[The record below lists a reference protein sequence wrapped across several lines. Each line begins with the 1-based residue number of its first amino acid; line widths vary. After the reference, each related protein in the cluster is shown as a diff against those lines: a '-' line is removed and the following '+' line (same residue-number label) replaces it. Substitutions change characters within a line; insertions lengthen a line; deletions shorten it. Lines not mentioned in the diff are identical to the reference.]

1 MRGWNARAGTFRL
14 GYRPELDGLRGI
26 ALVVVVGHH
35 LVRLMWPAGRDW
47 FLPGGQVGLDVFFAL
62 SGFLITSLL
71 VDEFQRT
78 GRVDAA
84 AFLWRRAVRLVPAV
98 AALMAGLL
106 AVSLVGERYSP
117 GVLLSSAGW
126 AVTLST
132 NLAIDR
138 PVVELV
144 HLWSLSVE
152 AHFYLL
158 WTLTVALVV
167 SRARRPYPV
176 LAGIA
181 LAVIAAVAAARALAY
196 HEGVDTV
203 RIYVNT
209 LYRLDGPLVGAL
221 AGVAAAAGWLDRV
234 PRRWAAR
241 AATVAALVLVAA
253 ALRTRPI
260 SPALFEGLFTVFAAC
275 GAVLVVALPRA
286 TSDGRLRRTIAAR
299 PLVAL
304 GTVSYSVYLWHLP
317 IVMWV
322 DRNVGG
328 WPAGA
333 EIAVALA
340 ASLAVGTASYRLVER
355 PIVRRRP
362 VRVAAVA

>member
-1 MRGWNARAGTFRL
+1 MRGWSAPAGTFRL
-14 GYRPELDGLRGI
+14 GYRPELDGLRGA

-35 LVRLMWPAGRDW
+35 LVRLMWTSGRDW
-47 FLPGGQVGLDVFFAL
+47 LLPGGQVGLDVFFAL

-71 VDEFQRT
+71 LDEFRRT
-78 GRVDAA
+78 GRVDVA

-106 AVSLVGERYSP
+106 AVSLAGERYSP

-138 PVVELV
+138 PVVELI

-152 AHFYLL
+152 AHFYVL
-158 WTLTVALVV
+158 WCLTVALVV
-167 SRARRPYPV
+167 GRARRPYPV

-181 LAVIAAVAAARALAY
+181 AAVIAAVAVARALAY
-196 HEGVDTV
+196 HEGVDAV
-203 RIYVNT
+203 PIYVNT
-209 LYRLDGPLVGAL
+209 LYRLDGPLLGAL

-241 AATVAALVLVAA
+241 AAAGAALALAVAVI
-253 ALRTRPI
+253 RTRPI
-260 SPALFEGLFTVFAAC
+260 SPALFEGLFTVLAAC
-275 GAVLVVALPRA
+275 GAVLVAALGLA
-286 TSDGRLRRTIAAR
+286 GDVRLRRAVTAR
-299 PLVAL
+299 PLVTL

-322 DRNVGG
+322 DRNAGG

-333 EIAVALA
+333 QIAVAAA
-340 ASLAVGTASYRLVER
+340 ASLAVGTASYHLVER

>member
-1 MRGWNARAGTFRL
+1 MRGWDAPAGTFRL
-14 GYRPELDGLRGI
+14 GYRSELDGLRGL

-35 LVRLMWPAGRDW
+35 LVRLMWPAGRGW
-47 FLPGGQVGLDVFFAL
+47 ILPGGQVGLDVFFAL

-71 VDEFQRT
+71 LDEFRRS
-78 GRVDAA
+78 GRVDVAS
-84 AFLWRRAVRLVPAV
+84 FLWRRAVRLVPPV

-106 AVSLVGERYSP
+106 AVSLVGERYPP

-132 NLAIDR
+132 NLAVDR

-158 WTLTVALVV
+158 WCLTVALVV
-167 SRARRPYPV
+167 SRARRPYRV

-181 LAVIAAVAAARALAY
+181 AAVITAVAVARAVAF

-203 RIYVNT
+203 RMYVST
-209 LYRLDGPLVGAL
+209 LYRLDGPLLGAL

-234 PRRWAAR
+234 PRQWAGR
-241 AATVAALVLVAA
+241 AAVAAALVLAVAVVG
-253 ALRTRPI
+253 TRPV
-260 SPALFEGLFTVFAAC
+260 SPALFEGLFTVIAAC
-275 GAVLVVALPRA
+275 GAVLVVALPA
-286 TSDGRLRRTIAAR
+286 AGDGRLRRTIAAR

-304 GTVSYSVYLWHLP
+304 GAVSYSVYLWHLP

-328 WPAGA
+328 WPAGVQ
-333 EIAVALA
+333 IAGAAA
-340 ASLAVGTASYRLVER
+340 ASLAAGTASYHLVER

-362 VRVAAVA
+362 VRVPAVA